1 MADGGAVAETKLDI
15 KFSFPLDKL
24 VERSQIILQALT
36 YVRISFIVIY
46 TINSII
52 RHKIF

>member
-15 KFSFPLDKL
+15 KFSFPLDKI
-24 VERSQIILQALT
+24 ERSQIILQALT

-52 RHKIF
+52 KHKIF